1 MSATTFD
8 DAWDLTPADRLVIE
22 AKRWGGRLRFAI
34 MLLFYRA
41 RGRFPRAAA
50 EVNNGAVAD
59 LARTLGV
66 PAPLPGALLLPE
78 AADRTAERQRAEIR
92 ALLGFREATVADA
105 ENLGAWLRDNVV
117 ARTRDVGELTA
128 EAEARCRALRIEPP
142 SPDRVARVVRTAL
155 RAHDER
161 RHAAVHARLSPET
174 RARLDALVQQP
185 SGTGERADTAGE
197 TDAEAQAA
205 PLIHLRSGPGRA
217 SVASLRDELAR
228 LDTVRRLGLTDGL
241 FADWSP
247 AELEACRQRVAV
259 EAPFELR
266 RHPEATRLAWLAA
279 YAHLRGRAVTDALV
293 DLLIEVVHHIGARAE
308 NRVEKELLDDL
319 KRVTG
324 KQALL
329 YRIADASV
337 ERPDGTVREVLYPV
351 VGEQTFKDLVREA
364 KATGPT
370 YRTTLRAT
378 IRSS

>member
-1 MSATTFD
+1 M
-8 DAWDLTPADRLVIE
+8 
-22 AKRWGGRLRFAI
+22 
-34 MLLFYRA
+34 
-41 RGRFPRAAA
+41 
-50 EVNNGAVAD
+50 
-59 LARTLGV
+59 
-66 PAPLPGALLLPE
+66 
-78 AADRTAERQRAEIR
+78 
-92 ALLGFREATVADA
+92 
-105 ENLGAWLRDNVV
+105 
-117 ARTRDVGELTA
+117 
-128 EAEARCRALRIEPP
+128 
-142 SPDRVARVVRTAL
+142 
-155 RAHDER
+155 
-161 RHAAVHARLSPET
+161 
-174 RARLDALVQQP
+174 
-185 SGTGERADTAGE
+185 
-197 TDAEAQAA
+197 AA

-279 YAHLRGRAVTDALV
+279 YAHLRGRAVTDALI

-337 ERPDGTVREVLYPV
+337 ERPDGTVREVLHPV

-378 IRSS
+378 IRSSYRGHYIAGRCWTCSRHWTSARITRRTGQ